1 MGVAGAS
8 PSQHV
13 ASEFCLGDEGGLRTL
28 PATLRSED
36 YGTKG
41 FDVGTDI
48 ALGDSV
54 FGTRAIDEI
63 IIPSFS
69 SDSSYGCCELPMP
82 SSTKA
87 ADISDTADSDRAEGM
102 EPSGER
108 KWPDFELLA
117 NEAEL
122 RLGEQVSDL
131 LVCPEIEDILEV
143 HASSELA
150 TSARAHIS
158 KVFVRT
164 LCCVN
169 CCFVQLL

>member
-1 MGVAGAS
+1 MAGAS
-8 PSQHV
+8 PSRHV
-13 ASEFCLGDEGGLRTL
+13 ASELCLGDEGGFRTL
-28 PATLRSED
+28 PATICSED
-36 YGTKG
+36 CGTKG
-41 FDVGTDI
+41 FDVETDI

-54 FGTRAIDEI
+54 PGTRVIDGI

-69 SDSSYGCCELPMP
+69 SDSSYGCCELPKLTSM
-82 SSTKA
+82 KA
-87 ADISDTADSDRAEGM
+87 AGTSDTADSGRAEGM
-102 EPSGER
+102 KPSGGR

-131 LVCPEIEDILEV
+131 LVCPEIEDMLEV

-158 KVFVRT
+158 KVFVCT
-164 LCCVN
+164 LCCIN
-169 CCFVQLL
+169 CYFVQLL